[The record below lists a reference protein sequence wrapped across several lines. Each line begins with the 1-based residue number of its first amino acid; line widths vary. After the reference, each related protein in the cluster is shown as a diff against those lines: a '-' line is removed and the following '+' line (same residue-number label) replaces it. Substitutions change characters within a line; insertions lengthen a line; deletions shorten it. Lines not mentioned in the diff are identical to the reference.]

1 MYSTLFNNMK
11 TTKYLIIFFATI
23 ALHSC
28 TVNTENT
35 DTGVKLSDRE
45 AYRYNKALAAM
56 QEVELLSR
64 QISIAP
70 THEAILTLQTKAQ
83 ELEYNYND
91 EGMNV
96 ATIQHCDSLKNCI
109 QACQERIAQCSE
121 KWMLQIK
128 EIHLVNVPEQLLTE
142 RTYYP
147 VYLNKGEKVYIKVDA
162 SSTLS
167 TKFYNIDTDRL
178 IKSYQRS
185 KISDSL
191 TIANTGIYLLE
202 ITPKG
207 KQYAT
212 VSLGINPATSSSP
225 SYRPAIKSE
234 KVECNK
240 GDIGAIAV
248 PGVKMRKCFEEPR
261 KFTLRGQIK
270 AAFSGNAKAVVAI
283 QIPAGTTDILY
294 TMRIATSE
302 SSRSE
307 DGKFH
312 DNLTRSY
319 KRIKFLGLPIYEKSS
334 SNGLLNTLLDDNRPI
349 RDEDAYCN
357 MYVFRNKSQAKQ
369 FQDGTNSASNLNYDV
384 DYSTIGT
391 QSCNGRIATKGAK
404 TIYLAFENERMRY
417 TNYLWIEVEAVV
429 PTTFYYRTKYS
440 IY

>member
-91 EGMNV
+91 EVMNV
-96 ATIQHCDSLKNCI
+96 ATMQHCDSLKNCI
-109 QACQERIAQCSE
+109 KACQERIAQCSE

-128 EIHLVNVPEQLLTE
+128 EIHLVNVHEQLLTE

-191 TIANTGIYLLE
+191 TIANTGIC
-202 ITPKG
+202 G
-207 KQYAT
+207 
-212 VSLGINPATSSSP
+212 
-225 SYRPAIKSE
+225 
-234 KVECNK
+234 
-240 GDIGAIAV
+240 
-248 PGVKMRKCFEEPR
+248 
-261 KFTLRGQIK
+261 
-270 AAFSGNAKAVVAI
+270 
-283 QIPAGTTDILY
+283 
-294 TMRIATSE
+294 
-302 SSRSE
+302 
-307 DGKFH
+307 
-312 DNLTRSY
+312 
-319 KRIKFLGLPIYEKSS
+319 
-334 SNGLLNTLLDDNRPI
+334 
-349 RDEDAYCN
+349 
-357 MYVFRNKSQAKQ
+357 
-369 FQDGTNSASNLNYDV
+369 
-384 DYSTIGT
+384 
-391 QSCNGRIATKGAK
+391 
-404 TIYLAFENERMRY
+404 
-417 TNYLWIEVEAVV
+417 
-429 PTTFYYRTKYS
+429 
-440 IY
+440 

>member
-11 TTKYLIIFFATI
+11 TTKYLIIFLATI

-28 TVNTENT
+28 TINTENT

-96 ATIQHCDSLKNCI
+96 ATMQHCDSLKNCI
-109 QACQERIAQCSE
+109 KACQERIAQCSE

-128 EIHLVNVPEQLLTE
+128 EIHLVNVHEQLLTE

-167 TKFYNIDTDRL
+167 TKFYNSDTDRL

-294 TMRIATSE
+294 TMSIATSE

-417 TNYLWIEVEAVV
+417 SNYLWIEVEAVV

-440 IY
+440 IN

>member
-1 MYSTLFNNMK
+1 ME
-11 TTKYLIIFFATI
+11 TTKYLIIFFAII

-28 TVNTENT
+28 TANT

-56 QEVELLSR
+56 QEVESLSK

-96 ATIQHCDSLKNCI
+96 ATVQHCDSLKNRI
-109 QACQERIAQCSE
+109 KACRERIMQSSE
-121 KWMLQIK
+121 KWMTQIK
-128 EIHLVNVPEQLLTE
+128 EIHLVNVHEQLLNE

-167 TKFYNIDTDRL
+167 TKFYNIDTERL

-185 KISDSL
+185 NISDSL

-202 ITPKG
+202 ITPKE

-212 VSLGINPATSSSP
+212 ISLGVNPTTSSSL
-225 SYRPAIKSE
+225 SNRPTIRSE
-234 KVECNK
+234 KIECNK
-240 GDIGAIAV
+240 GDIGAVAV

-270 AAFSGNAKAVVAI
+270 AAFSGNAKAVVAV

-357 MYVFRNKSQAKQ
+357 MYVLRNTSQAKQ
-369 FQDGTNSASNLNYDV
+369 FQDGTKTASKLNYDV

-417 TNYLWIEVEAVV
+417 TNYLWVEVEAVV
-429 PTTFYYRTKYS
+429 PTTLYYRTKYS
-440 IY
+440 IN